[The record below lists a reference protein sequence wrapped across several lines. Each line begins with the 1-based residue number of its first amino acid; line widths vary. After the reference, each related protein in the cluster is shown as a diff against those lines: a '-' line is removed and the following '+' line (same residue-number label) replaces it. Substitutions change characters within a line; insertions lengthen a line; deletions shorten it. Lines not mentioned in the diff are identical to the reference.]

1 VKAAIGILIVALH
14 LIAYVALAGRSR
26 GTELEVE
33 VRSPLISEKL
43 DLVGTVPVEISRR
56 VVETSDGDR
65 PGLRRKRW
73 RVAYRGGFVRE
84 VGATQL
90 VGPFQTANACSGR
103 VIVGQALL
111 DQVAVIM
118 KNQLD
123 EQLRGEEIFPIGKYR
138 SIESLTLEWAR
149 FETHPL
155 DATLLGEAGAPHGYV
170 RAQARIVFDRV
181 AVPLTL
187 VAIPETSDADL
198 TFRVQAYAQVEV
210 SNGVLQWINAKVG
223 LTSKLATKIANHE
236 ISAMLVTALAPP
248 PPFELDGQEIAFVF
262 CKDPIAVVDRR
273 SGSLPFAV
281 RISGRVVD
289 FHASVPALLPT
300 RSVAIELDVNALN
313 GLLSELWRTGYLDR
327 RLAEIGLDRRFNSDP
342 TVMELLTVRLSP
354 LTLALP
360 PVIEP
365 AGDHLRLSAE
375 ARVALTDGA
384 VTVAR
389 VFGSVDFNFTA
400 GLGVVPRLDP
410 LELACERT
418 PTTLVPCYAD
428 LVASI
433 ADRGADFDGSIA
445 AGFSDLLSQIFVAR
459 SFALGALPGSLHV
472 SSVVPSLTPGGRGIR
487 LDLDAK
493 LVE

>member
-1 VKAAIGILIVALH
+1 MKAALGILITLAH
-14 LIAYVALAGRSR
+14 LIAFVALAGRSR
-26 GTELEVE
+26 GTELEVD
-33 VRSPLISEKL
+33 VRSPLIADKL
-43 DLVGTVPVEISRR
+43 NLVGTVPVAISRR
-56 VVETSDGDR
+56 VVETSDGNR
-65 PGLRRKRW
+65 PGLRRQRW
-73 RVAYRGGFVRE
+73 RVAYRGGFVHE

-90 VGPFQTANACSGR
+90 VGPFQNAHDCSGR
-103 VIVGQALL
+103 VIVGQAVL

-118 KNQLD
+118 TKQLD
-123 EQLRGEEIFPIGKYR
+123 EQLRGEAIFPIGTYR
-138 SIESLTLEWAR
+138 SIEALTLEWAR

-198 TFRVQAYAQVEV
+198 HFRVQAYAQVEV
-210 SNGVLQWINAKVG
+210 ANGVLQWINAKVG

-248 PPFELDGQEIAFVF
+248 PPFELDGQQIAFVF
-262 CKDPIAVVDRR
+262 CKDPITVVDRL

-281 RISGRVVD
+281 KIAGQVVD
-289 FHASVPALLPT
+289 LHMPMSAPMPA

-365 AGDHLRLSAE
+365 AGNHLRLSAD
-375 ARVALTDGA
+375 ARVKLTDGG
-384 VTVAR
+384 VTVGR
-389 VFGSVDFNFTA
+389 MFGSVDFNFTDLPKLA
-400 GLGVVPRLDP
+400 P

-445 AGFSDLLSQIFVAR
+445 AGFSDVLNQIFVAR
-459 SFALGALPGSLHV
+459 SFALGDLPGSLHV

-493 LVE
+493 LGE